1 MHVALRVFCYAES
14 MARHPDRTVAVPIAE
29 LKAMLSEMERI
40 STIFRDA
47 TNLDGN
53 PEFLACYNY
62 TSGSKAMESVSSFAN
77 AVASATMRFRSG
89 KPFSPGELKPRST
102 AKKSSLEMAK
112 EAKATAAKAFGK
124 TTKKRKEP
132 SE

>member
-1 MHVALRVFCYAES
+1 

-29 LKAMLSEMERI
+29 LKAMLSEMDRI

-47 TNLDGN
+47 TNLEGN
-53 PEFLACYNY
+53 PEFLSCYNY

-102 AKKSSLEMAK
+102 AKKLDATKVKSQADK
-112 EAKATAAKAFGK
+112 EFGK
-124 TTKKRKEP
+124 KQNKSTPEKGT
-132 SE
+132 